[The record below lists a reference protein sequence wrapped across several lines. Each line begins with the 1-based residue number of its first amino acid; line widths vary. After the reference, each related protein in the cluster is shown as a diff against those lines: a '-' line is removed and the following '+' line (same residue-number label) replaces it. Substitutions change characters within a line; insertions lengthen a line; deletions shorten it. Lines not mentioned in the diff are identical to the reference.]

1 MFLRDHLTN
10 EMNKVILGTWSFSKE
25 AVTTTRDALL
35 SSQSSIDSIEKGIN
49 SIEENMKYGPCIVGV
64 GGPRNS
70 HGFLEMDAAVM
81 NGRHL
86 QFGAV
91 TALKGFSKPI
101 SVARSVM
108 ERCTHS
114 MLTADGARIFAEK
127 EGFTFNPELA
137 SKDTNGELPFQCHDT
152 LGLIVLDGDD
162 ISCGVSTSGMPNKH
176 PGRVG
181 DSALPGNGLYADVS
195 GGAACCSGDGDFI
208 LKFCPA
214 FQVVQLLK
222 QGKKPKEACN
232 IVISDM
238 TNRCSEYFE
247 ISIIA
252 VNMKGEYGAG
262 TTVASW
268 KDPLEKDKTFN
279 GFPYVAWTSG
289 MDEPV
294 CLCQEIIT

>member
-1 MFLRDHLTN
+1 MY
-10 EMNKVILGTWSFSKE
+10 KVIVGTWSFSYE
-25 AVTTTRDALL
+25 AVTTARNVLL
-35 SSQSSIDSIEKGIN
+35 SSQSSIHSIEKGVN
-49 SIEENMKYGPCIVGV
+49 SIEENMNYGPCIVGV

-114 MLTADGARIFAEK
+114 MLTAEGARIFAEK

-137 SKDTNGELPFQCHDT
+137 SEANISESYCQNNGEMPPQSHDT

-195 GGAACCSGDGDFI
+195 SGAACCSGDGDFI

-214 FQVVQLLK
+214 FHVVQLLK
-222 QGKKPKEACN
+222 QGKEPKEACN

-238 TNRCSEYFE
+238 KNRSSANFE

-262 TTVASW
+262 TTVESW
-268 KDPLEKDKTFN
+268 KDPLEKDKTYN
-279 GFPYVAWTSG
+279 GFPYVVWTSG

-294 CLCQEIIT
+294 CLCQETIT